1 VKGLQRWPFAGSRQ
15 SEGRRGPAGQRI
27 RRLAAAPLGIALLA
41 ASAAIGAGPAGAA
54 TPPPSTPCAIGS
66 SAPCQQAFFQVSKAS
81 GAVTGAIALPGS
93 DVEGQ
98 DYDGVVCQGA
108 GSGQCFLAGDRNGF
122 LLMTFNSFACNP
134 VASETPVGAPAGF
147 TIDAMGWDPATTTLY
162 AAVGDQLST
171 VNTKTG
177 AITQTS
183 DWMGHA
189 AGSKGT
195 VELDRLDALAYDP
208 ASSDL
213 LGIVDQGNAS
223 PLLVHLDPAT
233 GGVIHDAFGSG
244 DDYVT
249 VQPDGGRSAVTG
261 LVVTGGIAYV
271 AISNNDANATDPHLA
286 ALNPATGATSDIGA
300 FGVPTI
306 GALTA
311 DSSGNLFAVA
321 GTGGA
326 VVQSLPCPSPTPA
339 APVTS
344 TASAVLGVQANRPGA
359 PVEPTLPVTGFDAF
373 PLALVAAACLATG
386 AGTLALS
393 RRRPAPQPAGGTP
406 AGCPEEQ
413 A

>member
-1 VKGLQRWPFAGSRQ
+1 VKGLQSWPFAGSRQ
-15 SEGRRGPAGQRI
+15 SDGRQGPAGQRI
-27 RRLAAAPLGIALLA
+27 RRLAALPLGIALLGA
-41 ASAAIGAGPAGAA
+41 AAVIGAGPAGAA

-93 DVEGQ
+93 NVEGQ

-108 GSGQCFLAGDRNGF
+108 GPNQCFLAGDRNGF

-147 TIDAMGWDPATTTLY
+147 TIDAMAWDPATTTLY

-171 VNTKTG
+171 VDTKTG
-177 AITQTS
+177 ALTQTS

-189 AGSKGT
+189 AGPKGA

-208 ASSDL
+208 ASGDL
-213 LGIVDQGNAS
+213 LGVVDQGNAS
-223 PLLVHLDPAT
+223 PLLVRLDPAT
-233 GGVIHDAFGSG
+233 GGVVHNAFGSG

-249 VQPDGGRSAVTG
+249 VQPVGGRSMVTG
-261 LVVTGGIAYV
+261 LVVTGGTAYL
-271 AISNNDANATDPHLA
+271 AIGNNDATTTDAHLA
-286 ALNPATGATSDIGA
+286 TMNLATGATTDIGA
-300 FGVPTI
+300 FGVPSV
-306 GALTA
+306 GGLTA

-321 GTGGA
+321 GSGGA

-339 APVTS
+339 AAGTS
-344 TASAVLGVQANRPGA
+344 PASAVLGVQANKPGL
-359 PVEPTLPVTGFDAF
+359 PVEPTLPVTGLDVF
-373 PLALVAAACLATG
+373 PLALVAAACLAAG

-393 RRRPAPQPAGGTP
+393 RRRPAPRPAGAAP
-406 AGCPEEQ
+406 AASPEEQ